1 MDIVYLWPR
10 ERSTR
15 EFLGMSDGLHHEC
28 GIALLRLRKPLTF
41 FQEKYGNP
49 FYGWNKLYLLMEK
62 QHNRGQDGAG
72 VASIKLNM
80 RPGQRYISR
89 ARSVSAQPIREI
101 FDRIYA
107 NLDEVRRQDPAL
119 PHDLEALK
127 SRLPYFGELLLGHL
141 RYGTHGKN
149 SIETCHPFLRQSN
162 WRARNLV
169 VAGNFN
175 MTNTPELFGRLVGLG
190 QHPKERAD
198 TVTVMENIGHFL
210 DLEHEELGRQFA
222 AESDDTLWVQS
233 QIESTLDLA
242 KVLTKASRHWDG
254 GYAMAGMLGHGASF
268 VLRDPA
274 GIRPAYFYA
283 HEEVVAVASERP
295 PLFTAFGAQ
304 PGDVQEVP
312 PGHALI
318 IDPDGSFA
326 LHRIH
331 ASEDVERR
339 SCSFER
345 IYFSRGNDPEIY
357 AERKKLGAF
366 LVPRILEHINYDF
379 KNTVFS
385 YIPNTAEV
393 AFYGMMEELNR
404 YVQADTLRLL
414 RERGTEVSEEERSE
428 WVNRRVRMEKVAIK
442 DAKLRTFITDG
453 QQRDDLVAHV
463 YDTTLGIIQPGVD
476 TLVVVDDSIVRGTT
490 LRQSI
495 IRTLARLQPK
505 RMVIVSSAPQIR
517 YPDCYGIDMSR
528 LGEFIAFQAAVSLLL
543 ARNQAT
549 LLEEIQ
555 QRCQESLSRPE
566 LSAVNEVSRIY
577 EGLSR
582 AELEGEI
589 ARLITPAGLDIP
601 VDVIYQDLAD
611 LHRACPAHRGDW
623 YFSGHYPTPGGHRV
637 AHRAFLQYMSGANGR
652 PY

>member
-1 MDIVYLWPR
+1 
-10 ERSTR
+10 
-15 EFLGMSDGLHHEC
+15 MSDGLHHEC

-345 IYFSRGNDPEIY
+345 IYFSRGNDPDIY

>member
-1 MDIVYLWPR
+1 
-10 ERSTR
+10 
-15 EFLGMSDGLHHEC
+15 
-28 GIALLRLRKPLTF
+28 
-41 FQEKYGNP
+41 
-49 FYGWNKLYLLMEK
+49 MEK

-72 VASIKLNM
+72 VASIKLKM

-345 IYFSRGNDPEIY
+345 IYFSRGNDPDIY

-404 YVQADTLRLL
+404 FVQADTLRLL
-414 RERGTEVSEEERSE
+414 RERGTEASEEERSE

-566 LSAVNEVSRIY
+566 LIAVNEVSRIY

>member
-1 MDIVYLWPR
+1 
-10 ERSTR
+10 
-15 EFLGMSDGLHHEC
+15 
-28 GIALLRLRKPLTF
+28 
-41 FQEKYGNP
+41 
-49 FYGWNKLYLLMEK
+49 MEK

-72 VASIKLNM
+72 VASIKLKM

-345 IYFSRGNDPEIY
+345 IYFSRGNDPDIY

-414 RERGTEVSEEERSE
+414 RERGTEASEEERSE

-566 LSAVNEVSRIY
+566 LIAVNEVSRIY

>member
-1 MDIVYLWPR
+1 
-10 ERSTR
+10 
-15 EFLGMSDGLHHEC
+15 MSDGLHHEC

-72 VASIKLNM
+72 VASIKLKM

-210 DLEHEELGRQFA
+210 DLEHEELGRQFT
-222 AESDDTLWVQS
+222 AESDDALWVQS
-233 QIESTLDLA
+233 QIESALDLA

-254 GYAMAGMLGHGASF
+254 GYAMAGMLGHGSSF

-283 HEEVVAVASERP
+283 NDEVVAVASERP

-304 PGDVQEVP
+304 PSDVQEVP

-318 IDPDGSFA
+318 INPDGGYV

-331 ASEDVERR
+331 ASEEVERR

-345 IYFSRGNDPEIY
+345 IYFSRGNDPDIY
-357 AERKKLGAF
+357 AERKKLGAL
-366 LVPRILEHINYDF
+366 LVPRILEHIHHDF
-379 KNTVFS
+379 RNTVFS

-404 YVQADTLRLL
+404 HLQADTLRLL
-414 RERGTEVSEEERSE
+414 QERGAEASEEERSE
-428 WVNRRVRMEKVAIK
+428 WVGRRVRMEKVAIK

-463 YDTTLGIIQPGVD
+463 YDTTLGIIQAGID

-505 RMVIVSSAPQIR
+505 RIVIVSSAPQIR

-528 LGEFIAFQAAVSLLL
+528 LGEFIAFQAAVSLLK
-543 ARNQAT
+543 ARNQFA
-549 LLEEIQ
+549 LLEEIHQ
-555 QRCQESLSRPE
+555 LCKESLSQPN
-566 LSAVNEVSRIY
+566 LPAANEVLRVF

-582 AELEGEI
+582 EELEAEI
-589 ARLITPAGLDIP
+589 ARLITPVGCDIP

-637 AHRAFLQYMSGANGR
+637 ANRAFLQYMSGANGR